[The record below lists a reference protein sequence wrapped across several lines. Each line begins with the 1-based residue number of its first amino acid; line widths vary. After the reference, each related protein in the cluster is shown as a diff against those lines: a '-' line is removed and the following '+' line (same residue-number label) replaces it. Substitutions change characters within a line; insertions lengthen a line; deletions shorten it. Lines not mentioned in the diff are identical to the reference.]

1 MQSLSESFYIAA
13 ALIVSGDE
21 GLWAI
26 VLLSLKVSLSAVIIA
41 GVAGLSAGA
50 MSMAAGEYVS
60 VSSQSDIEQADIERE
75 ARNLKDFPNLRLIT

>member
-41 GVAGLSAGA
+41 GAVSDEGFRRFVLRRRAGS
-50 MSMAAGEYVS
+50 
-60 VSSQSDIEQADIERE
+60 
-75 ARNLKDFPNLRLIT
+75 P

>member
-41 GVAGLSAGA
+41 GLFGIN
-50 MSMAAGEYVS
+50 M
-60 VSSQSDIEQADIERE
+60 QS
-75 ARNLKDFPNLRLIT
+75 L